1 MIEKNKLPKV
11 DPVGSNYIVVE
22 FGYSHSYVLPF
33 SEGKTLL
40 SALEHAETIEE
51 RYDKPTLIK
60 NIPLGSSPKIR
71 VISQEEYLTIKMDML
86 LGLAKEDKSK

>member
-1 MIEKNKLPKV
+1 MSEKNKLPTI
-11 DPVGSNYIVVE
+11 DPVGSNYIVIE

-40 SALEHAETIEE
+40 SALEHAESIEE

-60 NIPLGSSPKIR
+60 NIPLTNSPKFR
-71 VISQEEYLTIKMDML
+71 VISQEEYLKIKMDML
-86 LGLAKEDKSK
+86 LGLSEEVIK